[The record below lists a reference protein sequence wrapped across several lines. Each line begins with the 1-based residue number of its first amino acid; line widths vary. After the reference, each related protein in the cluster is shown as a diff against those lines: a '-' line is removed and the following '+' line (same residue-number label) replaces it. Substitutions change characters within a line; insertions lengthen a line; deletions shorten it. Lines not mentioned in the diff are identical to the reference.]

1 MIRCKGIS
9 MIRVYD
15 IIFSVLAILILSPLF
30 IIIMIILKFT
40 GEGEIFYYQ
49 ERVGSCGRRFRLLK
63 FATMLK
69 DSPNLGS
76 GLVTVR
82 GDERILPV
90 GHILRTTKLNEL
102 PQLINVVRGDMSLIG
117 PRPLVPEH
125 LKMYNSQD
133 RDLVLSVRPGL
144 SGVGSI
150 YFRSEDK
157 LLATAENPKS
167 FYENE
172 IAPIKSDLEVWFVN
186 NFSSKLYFVLIFLTL
201 KCVLKPDSDCWN
213 GKIFNFLPH
222 KEKIW

>member
-1 MIRCKGIS
+1 MIKCEGVS
-9 MIRVYD
+9 MVRVYD

-30 IIIMIILKFT
+30 IIIMGVLKFT

-49 ERVGSCGRRFRLLK
+49 ERVGCGGRRFRLLK

-76 GLVTVR
+76 GLVTKQ

-102 PQLINVVRGDMSLIG
+102 PQLINVVRGEMSLIG
-117 PRPLVPEH
+117 PRPLVSEH
-125 LKMYNSQD
+125 LKMYNSRD

-186 NFSSKLYFVLIFLTL
+186 NFSFKLYFLLILLTL
-201 KCVLKPDSDCWN
+201 KSVLKPDADRWK
-213 GKIFNFLPH
+213 GEIFNSLPH
-222 KEKIW
+222 RDKIW